1 METINPQER
10 LGKLSRFCE
19 PYKWTK
25 GNLHGSTYRAF
36 CKFARH
42 VLNSGSAS
50 SFLREVARLIERAG
64 DSAKPDKLIDQF
76 RDAFAFVA
84 EQHAAESLG
93 ALEFNRRPVA
103 RQLCLRRPQKG
114 MVVAKARSK
123 WPEPEPKLIESTRQ
137 AYSDCTLGWWEKISP
152 ARVSEPSEVLP
163 IVFSPGSL
171 VCYGL
176 ARDVHRIDELG
187 ERLFKSACVAQYVV
201 PNPAKARSIK
211 LERLGGKQSLKCKE
225 NFPERRFIIVEFDRK
240 KIDPAAKLSSLELL
254 GAQASLHAHL
264 EAEHAPLA
272 LLVYSGNES
281 LHGWYPTLGADES
294 KALAFLRYACRLGAD
309 HMLSSKCQ
317 FTRMPGGQHANG
329 KRQVIH
335 YFNPKSL

>member
-1 METINPQER
+1 METLDPRQQPV
-10 LGKLSRFCE
+10 KTSRFCR
-19 PYKWTK
+19 PLNWAT
-25 GNLHGSTYRAF
+25 GSLNDSTYKAF
-36 CKFARH
+36 CRFAGH
-42 VLNSGSAS
+42 VLDQHSTAARGV
-50 SFLREVARLIERAG
+50 LREVACLIEAAG
-64 DSAKPDKLIDQF
+64 DSVKKDKLIEQF
-76 RDAFAFVA
+76 SGAFAFIA
-84 EQHAAESLG
+84 EQRAAKSLG
-93 ALEFNRRPVA
+93 ALEFI
-103 RQLCLRRPQKG
+103 
-114 MVVAKARSK
+114 KARSK
-123 WPEPEPKLIESTRQ
+123 WPDPEPKLIESTRQ

-201 PNPAKARSIK
+201 PNPAKAHFIA
-211 LERLGGKQSLKCKE
+211 LPGGKRSLKYKE
-225 NFPERRFIIVEFDRK
+225 NFPRRRFQIVEFDRK
-240 KIDPAAKLSSLELL
+240 KIDPESKLSSLELL

-281 LHGWYPTLGADES
+281 IHGWYPTLGADES

-309 HMLSSKCQ
+309 AMLSSKCQ

-329 KRQVIH
+329 TSQVIH

>member
-1 METINPQER
+1 MKTVNPEEQ

-19 PYKWTK
+19 PFNWTK
-25 GNLHGSTYRAF
+25 GNLDHSTYRAF

-42 VLNSGSAS
+42 LFNLHSPSVLE
-50 SFLREVARLIERAG
+50 EVARLIERTG
-64 DSAKPDKLIDQF
+64 DSVKKDKLIEQF
-76 RDAFAFVA
+76 RDAFAFIA
-84 EQHAAESLG
+84 EQRAAESLG
-93 ALEFNRRPVA
+93 ALEFI
-103 RQLCLRRPQKG
+103 
-114 MVVAKARSK
+114 KARSK
-123 WPEPEPKLIESTRQ
+123 WPDPEPALIESTRQ

-152 ARVSEPSEVLP
+152 ARVREPSEVLP

-201 PNPAKARSIK
+201 PNPASALSIK

-225 NFPERRFIIVEFDRK
+225 NFPSRRFQIVEFDRK
-240 KIDPAAKLSSLELL
+240 KIDPESKLSSLELL
-254 GAQASLHAHL
+254 GLQASLHAHL

-281 LHGWYPTLGADES
+281 IHGWYPTLGAEEA

>member
-1 METINPQER
+1 MKTLDPQQR
-10 LGKLSRFCE
+10 LGKLSRFCG
-19 PYKWTK
+19 PFDWSR
-25 GNLHGSTYRAF
+25 GSLNDSTYRAF
-36 CKFARH
+36 CKFAVH
-42 VLNSGSAS
+42 LFNQHSPSVLE
-50 SFLREVARLIERAG
+50 EVARLIERAG
-64 DSAKPDKLIDQF
+64 DSVKPDKLIEQF

-84 EQHAAESLG
+84 EQRAAESLG
-93 ALEFNRRPVA
+93 ALEFI
-103 RQLCLRRPQKG
+103 
-114 MVVAKARSK
+114 KARSK
-123 WPEPEPKLIESTRQ
+123 WPEPEPQLIESTRQ

-187 ERLFKSACVAQYVV
+187 EWLFKIACGVQYVV

-225 NFPERRFIIVEFDRK
+225 NFPRRRFIIVEFDRK

-254 GAQASLHAHL
+254 GAQAALHAHL

-281 LHGWYPTLGADES
+281 IHGWYPTLGADES

>member
-1 METINPQER
+1 MQTADSQER

-19 PYKWTK
+19 PYNWAK
-25 GNLHGSTYRAF
+25 GSLDHSTYRAF
-36 CKFARH
+36 CKFAHRLFNRH
-42 VLNSGSAS
+42 PPSVLE
-50 SFLREVARLIERAG
+50 EVARLIERAG
-64 DSAKPDKLIDQF
+64 DSVKPDKLIEQF
-76 RDAFAFVA
+76 SRAFAFVA
-84 EQHAAESLG
+84 EQRAAESLG
-93 ALEFNRRPVA
+93 ALEFI
-103 RQLCLRRPQKG
+103 
-114 MVVAKARSK
+114 KARSK
-123 WPEPEPKLIESTRQ
+123 WPEPEPKLIESIRQ

-201 PNPAKARSIK
+201 PNPASALSIK

-225 NFPERRFIIVEFDRK
+225 NFPSRRFQIVEFDRK
-240 KIDPAAKLSSLELL
+240 KIDPESKLSSLELL
-254 GAQASLHAHL
+254 GAQAALHAHL

-281 LHGWYPTLGADES
+281 IHGWYPCVGVDEPKS
-294 KALAFLRYACRLGAD
+294 LALLRYACRLGAD
-309 HMLSSKCQ
+309 HSLSAKSF
-317 FTRMPGGQHANG
+317 FTRMPGGRHENG
-329 KRQVIH
+329 SRQLIH
-335 YFNPKSL
+335 YFNPKIL